1 MTPPKK
7 VKKPT
12 RKVKKEKEPGFNVRV
27 NDPKLLR
34 KDILESLREVILFM
48 QSYEHFRTIQDEKMS
63 TFSELRSVSRE
74 INTLING
81 KMRSLFPKG
90 KLSSLR
96 EEETDYAKEPMKE
109 VEKTVLG
116 PRKKEKMPVE
126 NNELNELESQLKS
139 IESQLQNI

>member
-12 RKVKKEKEPGFNVRV
+12 RQVKKEKEPGFNVRV

>member
-1 MTPPKK
+1 MIPAKK

-12 RKVKKEKEPGFNVRV
+12 RKVKKEKEPGFNVRI

-48 QSYEHFRTIQDEKMS
+48 QSYEHFRTIQEEKMS

-81 KMRSLFPKG
+81 KLKSLFPKG

-109 VEKTVLG
+109 VEKTALG
-116 PRKKEKMPVE
+116 PRVKEKAPVE
-126 NNELNELESQLKS
+126 SNELNELENQLKS

>member
-1 MTPPKK
+1 MIPAKK
-7 VKKPT
+7 VKKVT
-12 RKVKKEKEPGFNVRV
+12 RKVKKEKEPGFNVRI

-74 INTLING
+74 INSIVNG
-81 KMRSLFPKG
+81 KLRSLFPKG
-90 KLSSLR
+90 KLSALN
-96 EEETDYAKEPMKE
+96 EEDTDYAKEPMKE
-109 VEKTVLG
+109 VEKTALG
-116 PRKKEKMPVE
+116 PRTKEKVPVE
-126 NNELNELESQLKS
+126 NNELDELESQLKS